1 MLPALPSNGKSAT
14 IIFSQFNSNVPAIGG
29 IEQGLFMSEPT
40 GPSRKPPIR
49 QLMGVQIVGTG
60 SFVPDNVVTNADL
73 ASLGCDADWIIQRTG
88 IRERRHVPPGM
99 STGDMAVKAAERCL
113 AAAGVGRDE
122 VDLVVLATLSPDQLL
137 PATATFVQDRLG
149 LCCGA
154 MDISA
159 ACSGF
164 VYALAT
170 AMQFVATGCS
180 KRALVIGAD
189 ANSRVVDPED
199 KKTYPLF
206 GDGAGAV
213 LLAPGS
219 PEQGALAFTLGADGS
234 GTELLYRP
242 TGGAMRPF
250 ESVDSTDR
258 GWFMK
263 MEGKP
268 VFKWAVRL
276 VEECSRDVVTAA
288 DLELADIDWWLL
300 HQANVR
306 ILDAAVEALGI
317 DRERVVMHLDRYGNT
332 SAASI
337 PLALDET
344 LRAGGIRRG
353 HHLLLSG
360 FGAGLTWGTM
370 AFRW

>member
-1 MLPALPSNGKSAT
+1 
-14 IIFSQFNSNVPAIGG
+14 
-29 IEQGLFMSEPT
+29 MSESHTPV
-40 GPSRKPPIR
+40 RKPPIW

-60 SFVPDNVVTNADL
+60 SYVPDNVVTNADL
-73 ASLGCDADWIIQRTG
+73 ARLGCDADWIIQRTG
-88 IRERRHVPPGM
+88 IRERRHCPEGM
-99 STGDMAVKAAERCL
+99 STGDLAVFAAERCL
-113 AAAGVGRDE
+113 ASAGVSRDE
-122 VDLVVLATLSPDQLL
+122 VDLVVLATMSPDQLL
-137 PATATFVQDRLG
+137 PATATRVQERLG
-149 LCCGA
+149 LSCGA

-164 VYALAT
+164 AYAFAT

-199 KKTYPLF
+199 KKTFPLF

-219 PEQGALAFTLGADGS
+219 PEQGALAYTLGADGS

-250 ESVDSTDR
+250 DPANYTDR
-258 GWFMK
+258 GWFMQ
-263 MEGKP
+263 MDGKP

-276 VEECSRDVVTAA
+276 LDECSRDVIGAA
-288 DLELADIDWWLL
+288 NLELTDINWWFF

-306 ILDAAVEALGI
+306 ILDAAVQALGI
-317 DRERVVMHLDRYGNT
+317 DRARVVMHLDRYGNT
-332 SAASI
+332 SAGSI
-337 PLALDET
+337 PIALDET
-344 LRAGGIRRG
+344 MRAGDIRRG
-353 HHLLLSG
+353 QHLLLSG
-360 FGAGLTWGTM
+360 FGAGLTWGTI
-370 AFRW
+370 ALRW

>member
-1 MLPALPSNGKSAT
+1 
-14 IIFSQFNSNVPAIGG
+14 
-29 IEQGLFMSEPT
+29 MSESTP
-40 GPSRKPPIR
+40 PARKPPIR
-49 QLMGVQIVGTG
+49 QLMGVQIIGTG
-60 SFVPDNVVTNADL
+60 SFVPDNIVTNEDL

-88 IRERRHVPPGM
+88 IGERRHAPPGVTT
-99 STGDMAVKAAERCL
+99 SDLAVKAAERCL
-113 AAAGVGRDE
+113 AAAGVSRDE
-122 VDLVVLATLSPDQLL
+122 VDLLIVATLSPDQLL
-137 PATATFVQDRLG
+137 PATATRVQDRLG

-154 MDISA
+154 MDLSA

-164 VYALAT
+164 VYALTT
-170 AMQFVATGCS
+170 AMQFVATGAS

-219 PEQGALAFTLGADGS
+219 PEQGALAYTLGADGS
-234 GTELLYRP
+234 GIELLYRP
-242 TGGAMRPF
+242 TGGAIDPF
-250 ESVDSTDR
+250 ESCDPKQR

-263 MEGKP
+263 MDGKP

-276 VEECSRDVVTAA
+276 IEDCSKDIVKSAG
-288 DLELADIDWWLL
+288 LELADIDWWLL

-306 ILDAAVEALGI
+306 ILDAAVQALEI

-332 SAASI
+332 SAGSI
-337 PLALDET
+337 PIALDET
-344 LRAGGIRRG
+344 VRAGGIRRG